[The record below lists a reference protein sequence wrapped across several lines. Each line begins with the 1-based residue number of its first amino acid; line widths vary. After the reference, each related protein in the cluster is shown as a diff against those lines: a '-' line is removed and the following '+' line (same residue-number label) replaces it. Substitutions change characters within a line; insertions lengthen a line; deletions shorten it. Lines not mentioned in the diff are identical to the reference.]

1 MGRDHEIV
9 ETATYLGQ
17 LEFLFSTTV
26 ILGNCVC
33 VVILVILSAWMEMLN
48 RSYKF
53 YKTVKVCVKQRI
65 SSFIPY
71 CLCHSK

>member
-17 LEFLFSTTV
+17 LEFLFSTTI
-26 ILGNCVC
+26 ILGNCVR

-48 RSYKF
+48 R
-53 YKTVKVCVKQRI
+53 Q
-65 SSFIPY
+65 
-71 CLCHSK
+71 L